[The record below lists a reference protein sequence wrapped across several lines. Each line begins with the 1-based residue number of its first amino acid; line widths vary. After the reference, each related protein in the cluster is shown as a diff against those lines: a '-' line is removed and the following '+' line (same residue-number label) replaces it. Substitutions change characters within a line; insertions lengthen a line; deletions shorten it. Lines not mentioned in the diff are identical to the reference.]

1 MTHAFST
8 PRLRF
13 RLMPLGL
20 LVLGAAPLLAWAQ
33 DTSESSLG
41 ALEPLVIAE
50 TALKVEVPLA
60 ETPRPVSVVNQEEL
74 QERNV
79 QSLDEALRYRAGILT
94 GHYGADNN
102 TDWFKIRGFDQS
114 TYQDGLRI
122 YRAGFYE
129 WLPEPYGLSRVEVF
143 KGPTSILYGEAP
155 PGGLINA
162 VSKRPTD
169 EARGRVDFGI
179 GNRDFRQFGFDTS
192 GPVAKT
198 DNIQY
203 RLVGTYKERD
213 GDLDRTGNDRYY
225 IAPSVNI
232 DFSPD
237 TSLTLLTSFQ
247 RDDGV
252 PTNTFKLPYGT
263 VQDTPFGKVDPST
276 NYSEPSYDR
285 DQRKQ
290 TSLGYEFTHALNDDW
305 TFNQNFAFRRL
316 DLELRSSYVL
326 ARVGERQG
334 SRGLVFRNGDA
345 ESWTVDNQLVGQ
357 WFTDRTENTLLIG
370 LDYQNVNV
378 RAREADLFSF
388 GAPID
393 LFDPQYGNFDPVSNN
408 DVANRSVDSDQT
420 GLYLQNQLRLD
431 DRWILLGGVR
441 YDEAESSDANRTT
454 NITQSYD
461 VDQFSFSG
469 GLMYVADNGLSPY
482 LSYTESFQPLG
493 RTTSDGVPYKP
504 REGQQSEI
512 GLKFAPDGWDGYATL
527 AVYDLKETNTLITSP
542 GGFQVQGGERTSQGV
557 ELETVGYVTDALQLI
572 ASYSYTDAQF
582 DRSTDDRNARA
593 ALIPR
598 HQASLWLDYEFAPST
613 VLSGLKVGA
622 GTRYVGKSVDDD
634 ITVPDYTVFDAMV
647 GYDLTRQWSAQLN
660 VTNIADKEY
669 VASCD
674 YWCYYGESRS
684 VLGNLSYRW

>member
-13 RLMPLGL
+13 RLMPFGL
-20 LVLGAAPLLAWAQ
+20 LVLGASPLLAWAQ

-237 TSLTLLTSFQ
+237 TSLTLLSSFQ

-408 DVANRSVDSDQT
+408 DVSNRSVDSDQT

-431 DRWILLGGVR
+431 DRWIMLGGVR

-647 GYDLTRQWSAQLN
+647 GYDLTRQWSAQVN